1 MVFEGVPSYPTP
13 ARLFEVVDKYAV
25 THLYTAPTAIRAFM
39 GVSAR
44 VSEEAS
50 YILFCKKKIQKV
62 VLVVFHTPQTH
73 KKPCG
78 TNSESAR
85 KKSYL
90 YFF

>member
-1 MVFEGVPSYPTP
+1 VVFEGVPSYPTP

-50 YILFCKKKIQKV
+50 YILFCKKKRRCLID
-62 VLVVFHTPQTH
+62 L
-73 KKPCG
+73 
-78 TNSESAR
+78 
-85 KKSYL
+85 
-90 YFF
+90 